1 MTKSDPDGKEI
12 TMASFALIKELSEK
26 KDKNRQW
33 LFGPY
38 CNMAV
43 IKKNT
48 LQKYGDLTI
57 TVSLKQTTLLRLN
70 IQ

>member
-26 KDKNRQW
+26 RTKIGNGFLD
-33 LFGPY
+33 LI
-38 CNMAV
+38 V
-43 IKKNT
+43 IGSDKKNT